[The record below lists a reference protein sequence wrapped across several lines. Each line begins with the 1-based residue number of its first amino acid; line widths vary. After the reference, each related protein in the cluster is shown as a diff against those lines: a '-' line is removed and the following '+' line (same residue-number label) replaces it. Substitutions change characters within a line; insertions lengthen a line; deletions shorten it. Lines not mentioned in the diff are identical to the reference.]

1 MKLTDTLLAA
11 LVNEDKVAI
20 VSVKV
25 EPGVGGCHLIKEFAK
40 SEELSLID
48 IRTACLAPYDFM
60 DTFNKPLDSAI
71 ISGGGTAFVN
81 MFEESDAPPLTTI
94 TMTDG
99 HLDSPKNTE
108 ALENEMIKNL
118 GYPPIRHHL
127 MSDEP
132 VVILID
138 EVSDHTSDM
147 VQRLITQIHEQARSK
162 VLVVLV
168 GLRSE
173 GELPEAL
180 KQKFPIIEAE
190 PIDGAEF
197 FVEFLREQKKSDVH
211 LKVADFVEENGLS
224 GANPHQWQLFALT
237 QNMGLEH
244 AAACGLGDIDLAK
257 RFVEWQPGQGKTAK

>member
-1 MKLTDTLLAA
+1 MKLADTLLAA
-11 LVNEDKVAI
+11 LVNGDKVAI
-20 VSVKV
+20 VSVKTD
-25 EPGVGGCHLIKEFAK
+25 PGVGACHLIKEFAK
-40 SEELSLID
+40 NEDLSLID

-60 DTFNKPLDSAI
+60 EV
-71 ISGGGTAFVN
+71 VN
-81 MFEESDAPPLTTI
+81 EDETI
-94 TMTDG
+94 T
-99 HLDSPKNTE
+99 NV
-108 ALENEMIKNL
+108 

-147 VQRLITQIHEQARSK
+147 AQRLITQIHEQARSK

-173 GELPEAL
+173 GGLPEAL
-180 KQKFPIIEAE
+180 KQNFPITEAE

-224 GANPHQWQLFALT
+224 GASPHQWQLFALT

-244 AAACGLGDIDLAK
+244 AAACGLGDTDLAK
-257 RFVEWQPGQGKTAK
+257 RFVEWQPGQGKTAR